1 MTSTPQNRG
10 KTMNRQTTRWAA
22 IVMGAAVLCGALP
35 VAAQSYPTRPVRIV
49 LPFAAGGGTDLL
61 ARLLAQRYT
70 EVFGQQ
76 AMVDNRPGAGGN
88 LGAEIAAKAPPD
100 GYTLLFST
108 TSTAINATLYSK
120 LAFDIR
126 KDFVAIT
133 QFARSP
139 IVVVVHPSLP
149 VRSVRDLVA
158 LSRKEKG
165 GLNYG
170 SNGSGTGSHLA
181 GVMFE
186 HMAGTP
192 LTHIPYKGANPAVG
206 ALVAGEVV
214 LGFQATTSVLPFIRS
229 GKLRPIAVT
238 TERRIAALPEVPTVA
253 AVYPGFN
260 VDQWYVLFAPAGTP
274 TPIVGRLH
282 AEAVAALQHPD
293 VKGWMQRENSEPV
306 GSSPAEAAA
315 FLAAEV
321 EKYAKIVKLSG
332 AKPD

>member
-1 MTSTPQNRG
+1 MRRG
-10 KTMNRQTTRWAA
+10 GRAWAA
-22 IVMGAAVLCGALP
+22 FLVAALASAFAPL
-35 VAAQSYPTRPVRIV
+35 AFAQSYPTRPVRVV

-61 ARLLAQRYT
+61 ARLLSQRYT
-70 EVFGQQ
+70 ETLGQPVV
-76 AMVDNRPGAGGN
+76 VDNRAGAGGN
-88 LGAEIAAKAPPD
+88 LGAEIVAKAPAD

-120 LAFDIR
+120 LSFDIR
-126 KDFVAIT
+126 KDFVAVT
-133 QFARSP
+133 QVARSP
-139 IVVVVHPSLP
+139 IVVAVHPSLP
-149 VRSVRDLVA
+149 VRNVRELVA
-158 LSRKEKG
+158 LSRKAKG

-186 HMAGTP
+186 QAAGTQ

-206 ALVAGEVV
+206 ALVGGEVV

-229 GKLRPIAVT
+229 GKLRAIAVT
-238 TERRIAALPEVPTVA
+238 TERSIAALPDVPTVA
-253 AVYPGFN
+253 SVYPGFN

-274 TPIVGRLH
+274 AVIVNRLH
-282 AEAVAALQHPD
+282 AEAVSALQHPD
-293 VKGWMQRENSEPV
+293 VRAWMQRENSEPV

-321 EKYAKIVKLSG
+321 EKYARIVKLSG

>member
-1 MTSTPQNRG
+1 MSAWISRG
-10 KTMNRQTTRWAA
+10 
-22 IVMGAAVLCGALP
+22 
-35 VAAQSYPTRPVRIV
+35 VAAAFAAAAMIGSMAAFAQGYPSRPVRVV

-61 ARLLAQRYT
+61 ARLLSQRYT
-70 EVFGQQ
+70 EVLGQPVV
-76 AMVDNRPGAGGN
+76 VDNRPGAGGN
-88 LGAEIAAKAPPD
+88 LGAELVARSPAD

-120 LAFDIR
+120 LSFDIR

-158 LSRKEKG
+158 LARKEKG

-186 HMAGTP
+186 HMAGAP

-206 ALVAGEVV
+206 ALVGGEVV

-229 GKLRPIAVT
+229 GKLRAIAVT

-253 AVYPGFN
+253 SVYPGFN

-274 TPIVGRLH
+274 AAIVSRLH
-282 AEAVAALQHPD
+282 AEAVAALQHPE
-293 VKGWMQRENSEPV
+293 VRAWMQRENSEPV
-306 GSSPAEAAA
+306 GSSPVEAAA

-321 EKYAKIVKLSG
+321 EKYAKIVRLSG

>member
-1 MTSTPQNRG
+1 
-10 KTMNRQTTRWAA
+10 
-22 IVMGAAVLCGALP
+22 MGAGWIRAVTAALGA
-35 VAAQSYPTRPVRIV
+35 VSMVGSMAAFGQGYPSRPVRVV

-61 ARLLAQRYT
+61 ARLLSQRYT
-70 EVFGQQ
+70 EVLGQPVL
-76 AMVDNRPGAGGN
+76 VDNRPGAGGN
-88 LGAEIAAKAPPD
+88 LGAEIVAKSPSD

-108 TSTAINATLYSK
+108 TSTAINATLYPK
-120 LAFDIR
+120 LPFDIR
-126 KDFVAIT
+126 RDFVAIT

-149 VRSVRDLVA
+149 VRTVRELVA
-158 LSRKEKG
+158 LSRREKG

-186 HMAGTP
+186 HMAGAP

-206 ALVAGEVV
+206 ALVGGEVV

-229 GKLRPIAVT
+229 GKLRAIAVT
-238 TERRIAALPEVPTVA
+238 TERRIAALPDVPTVA
-253 AVYPGFN
+253 SLFPGFN
-260 VDQWYVLFAPAGTP
+260 VDQWYVLFAPVGTP
-274 TPIVGRLH
+274 AAIVSRLH
-282 AEAVAALQHPD
+282 GEAVSALQHPD
-293 VKGWMQRENSEPV
+293 VKAWMQRENSEPV
-306 GSSPAEAAA
+306 GSTPAEAAA

-332 AKPD
+332 ARPD

>member
-1 MTSTPQNRG
+1 M
-10 KTMNRQTTRWAA
+10 
-22 IVMGAAVLCGALP
+22 
-35 VAAQSYPTRPVRIV
+35 
-49 LPFAAGGGTDLL
+49 
-61 ARLLAQRYT
+61 
-70 EVFGQQ
+70 
-76 AMVDNRPGAGGN
+76 
-88 LGAEIAAKAPPD
+88 
-100 GYTLLFST
+100 
-108 TSTAINATLYSK
+108 
-120 LAFDIR
+120 
-126 KDFVAIT
+126 
-133 QFARSP
+133 
-139 IVVVVHPSLP
+139 VVHPSLP

-158 LSRKEKG
+158 LSRKDKG

-181 GVMFE
+181 GVLFE
-186 HMAGTP
+186 HMAGTQ

-206 ALVAGEVV
+206 ALVGGEVV

-229 GKLRPIAVT
+229 GKLRAIAVT

-274 TPIVGRLH
+274 TSIVGRLH

-306 GSSPAEAAA
+306 GSAPAEAAA

>member
-1 MTSTPQNRG
+1 
-10 KTMNRQTTRWAA
+10 
-22 IVMGAAVLCGALP
+22 MGAGWIRAVTAALGA
-35 VAAQSYPTRPVRIV
+35 VSMVGSMAAFGQGYPSRPVRVV

-61 ARLLAQRYT
+61 ARLLSQRYT
-70 EVFGQQ
+70 EVLGQPVL
-76 AMVDNRPGAGGN
+76 VDNRPGAGGN
-88 LGAEIAAKAPPD
+88 LGAEIVAKSPPD

-108 TSTAINATLYSK
+108 TSTAINATLYPK
-120 LAFDIR
+120 LPFDIR
-126 KDFVAIT
+126 RDFVAIT

-149 VRSVRDLVA
+149 VRTVRELVA
-158 LSRKEKG
+158 LSRREKG

-186 HMAGTP
+186 HMAGAP

-206 ALVAGEVV
+206 ALVGGEVV

-229 GKLRPIAVT
+229 GKLRAIAVT
-238 TERRIAALPEVPTVA
+238 TERRIAALPDVPTVA
-253 AVYPGFN
+253 SLFPGFN
-260 VDQWYVLFAPAGTP
+260 VDQWYVLFAPVGTP
-274 TPIVGRLH
+274 AAIVSRLH
-282 AEAVAALQHPD
+282 GEAVSALQHPD
-293 VKGWMQRENSEPV
+293 VKAWMQRENSEPV
-306 GSSPAEAAA
+306 GSTPAEAAA

-332 AKPD
+332 ARPD